1 MAYNIPLRVRNLINK
16 VGSTDPYDIADYL
29 GIKIKTVD
37 TPSYVNGFWQQILTH
52 KFIFINQNLCEWQR
66 KAVIGHE
73 LGHIILHPEYSYFCM
88 NRRTYY
94 CSQRHENE
102 ADYFSIELCSYSMDI
117 EANFIELFLKDG
129 WK

>member
-1 MAYNIPLRVRNLINK
+1 
-16 VGSTDPYDIADYL
+16 
-29 GIKIKTVD
+29 
-37 TPSYVNGFWQQILTH
+37 
-52 KFIFINQNLCEWQR
+52 
-66 KAVIGHE
+66 
-73 LGHIILHPEYSYFCM
+73 M

-117 EANFIELFLKDG
+117 EENFIELFLKDG

>member
-52 KFIFINQNLCEWQR
+52 KFIFINQNLC
-66 KAVIGHE
+66 
-73 LGHIILHPEYSYFCM
+73 
-88 NRRTYY
+88 
-94 CSQRHENE
+94 
-102 ADYFSIELCSYSMDI
+102 
-117 EANFIELFLKDG
+117 
-129 WK
+129 